1 LAHQPAGAFN
11 TKLASFAATPSAA
24 PVVAVLDFNK
34 TFRDQVANPVAFGF
48 ANSTSTAC
56 PVTGTDSS
64 GLPSYTVPTCTAT
77 ALSAMTGKPS
87 ANWWQTYLFSDGFHP
102 TPQAHQKAGE
112 QALAVMT
119 QRGWN

>member
-1 LAHQPAGAFN
+1 VNAFN
-11 TKLASFAATPSAA
+11 TKLANRFASTTSAA
-24 PVVAVLDFNK
+24 SVVAVLDFNK
-34 TFRDQVANPVAFGF
+34 TFRDQVANPGAFGF
-48 ANSTSTAC
+48 TDGTTTAC
-56 PVTGTDSS
+56 PITGTDSS
-64 GLPSYTVPTCTAT
+64 GLPSYTFPTCTAT